1 MSLWRDNDGILFLGD
16 VPMSEIQRV
25 LDSFPPKGV
34 QNEFTPP
41 EMDKAVKAPSF
52 SEIPDL
58 FFDRILIDYKLNRLD
73 IQVLLFMYRQV
84 WCLPNLHK
92 KYGIGQLNDLKELA
106 EFFGSDFNSL
116 QNSLQRLESFE
127 FILTI
132 RLGQYFV
139 RRFFTPDWDAFYQQ
153 NYDNFLD

>member
-1 MSLWRDNDGILFLGD
+1 
-16 VPMSEIQRV
+16 MSEIQRV
-25 LDSFPPKGV
+25 LDSIPPKSQMGDISPSDIDKEI
-34 QNEFTPP
+34 NTPT
-41 EMDKAVKAPSF
+41 F

-58 FFDRILIDYKLNRLD
+58 FFDRILVDYKLTRLD
-73 IQVLLFMYRQV
+73 IQVLLFLYRQV

-92 KYGIGQLNDLKELA
+92 KHGIGQLNDLKELSN
-106 EFFGSDFNSL
+106 FFGTDFNAL
-116 QNSLQRLESFE
+116 QNSLQKLESFE

-139 RRFFTPDWDAFYQQ
+139 RRFFTPDWDSYYHQ